1 MRLHTHCPGLDD
13 GCIKRLINTVIPES
27 YTLLLQLLLLAE
39 LFVHSSSRPVS
50 SVSLCNTFKSM
61 IPQVESLMRL
71 SKKLHDL
78 TDDELI
84 DVVAVENRLD
94 SLPHMHHT
102 AAHFDSVKVN
112 ESLSQLYVYT
122 QAFKL
127 HVEWLKTAKINVS
140 LSSGSAEGANTH
152 LLHLSS
158 LLSTSLQQINE
169 EVPQLPSPS
178 LPVVSTA
185 FDVLKF
191 SIEISE
197 RLQVFC
203 HWSKRVLRY
212 LQKTSHCPRH

>member
-1 MRLHTHCPGLDD
+1 MCETQDFLF
-13 GCIKRLINTVIPES
+13 IPES

-50 SVSLCNTFKSM
+50 SNSLCNTFKSM